1 VGEPGRLQAA
11 DDSAFY
17 RVVAPLDTVAI
28 RTEAEAT
35 SPLVRSTVAEADAA
49 RAGLSAA
56 KSAYWPSLTLGG
68 STSWNA
74 TGANDYELLNQR
86 QLTLGL
92 RWNLFDRFDRELSV
106 TQQSADLDVADASAA
121 DARREVASQ
130 LTAALAQLDAA
141 RTQIDI
147 TQTSVVA
154 ATEDLRVQQER
165 YRLGA
170 STIVDVLSSQEA
182 LNQAEVDVVVARFTY
197 LRAKAQIEALI
208 GRTL

>member
-1 VGEPGRLQAA
+1 MDRDGGVAVLEDVFRDLPG
-11 DDSAFY
+11 
-17 RVVAPLDTVAI
+17 
-28 RTEAEAT
+28 
-35 SPLVRSTVAEADAA
+35 
-49 RAGLSAA
+49 
-56 KSAYWPSLTLGG
+56 
-68 STSWNA
+68 
-74 TGANDYELLNQR
+74 

-92 RWNLFDRFDRELSV
+92 RWNLFDRFDRELSI

-147 TQTSVVA
+147 TRTSVVA